1 MNLQAT
7 ELMLILWVQFDASVW
22 FRIPEQWL
30 KHDYKY
36 IASTPE
42 SDLQTEEEKE
52 MKKWLSSLATEI
64 SKLDKKMIA
73 EKYQRK
79 IYLTFL
85 YVGSTC

>member
-1 MNLQAT
+1 
-7 ELMLILWVQFDASVW
+7 MLILWVQFDACVW

-30 KHDYKY
+30 KQDYKY
-36 IASTPE
+36 IVSTPE
-42 SDLQTEEEKE
+42 SDLQTEEKE
-52 MKKWLSSLATEI
+52 MKKQLSSLATEI

-73 EKYQRK
+73 EKNQGN

>member
-30 KHDYKY
+30 KQDYKY
-36 IASTPE
+36 IVSTPE
-42 SDLQTEEEKE
+42 SDLQTEEKE
-52 MKKWLSSLATEI
+52 MKKQLSSLATEI

-73 EKYQRK
+73 EKNQGN